1 MKRWLIAVLVYLVV
15 SAGVAA
21 GTFTKNPYKG
31 NSIAIFEA
39 AGVGLAWPVVMV
51 DVLIDKVG
59 GYYGNVGGG

>member
-1 MKRWLIAVLVYLVV
+1 MRWFIAVLIYLVI

-21 GTFTKNPYKG
+21 GTYTNNPYKG

-51 DVLIDKVG
+51 DVLVDRVG
-59 GYYGNVGGG
+59 GYYGGVHGS